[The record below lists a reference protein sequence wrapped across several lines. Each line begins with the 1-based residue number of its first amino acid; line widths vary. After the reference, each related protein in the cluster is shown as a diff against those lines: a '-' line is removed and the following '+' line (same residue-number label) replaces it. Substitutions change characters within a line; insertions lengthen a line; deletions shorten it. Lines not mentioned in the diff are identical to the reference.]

1 MPQTPVPILFC
12 ITELDPGGAERAFVQ
27 LVTRLDRTEWNPR
40 VVCLSGEGELVE
52 QLRQNGIDVVCLHAS
67 RRRPLAALKKLRRE
81 MRRFRPRLVQSYLFH
96 ANLLA
101 RIAARMAGVPVMV
114 CGIRVAEQ
122 RSNSYLKLDR
132 WTDRW
137 VTRHVCVSEA
147 VRRFSIEQGG
157 LPAEKLL
164 VIRNGVDLDRFR
176 DADPVSRTELHCS
189 DSEFLILFAGRLDPQ
204 KGILTLPHLAE
215 TLRPKFPQVRWLI
228 AGEGPLRE
236 ELEQQIQ
243 DRGLTEAVQ
252 LLGSRSD
259 IPELMKNAD
268 LFVFPS
274 RWEGMPNVIL
284 EAMAAGLP
292 IVSTAVE
299 GIEDLLKDGVSG
311 AIVPIGDDAELA
323 ARIEQLIEQPET
335 RERYAIEASR
345 AVEQC
350 PTWDAVAEQYQE
362 LYRELL
368 ELKRRSGLG

>member
-27 LVTRLDRTEWNPR
+27 LITRLDRTEWNPR

-52 QLRQNGIDVVCLHAS
+52 QLRQNGIEVVCLHAS
-67 RRRPLAALKKLRRE
+67 RRRPLAALLKLRRE

-114 CGIRVAEQ
+114 CGIRVAER

-147 VRRFSIEQGG
+147 VRRFTVEQGG

-164 VIRNGVDLDRFR
+164 VIPNGVDLDRFR
-176 DADPVSRTELHCS
+176 TAEPVLRTELHCS
-189 DSEFLILFAGRLDPQ
+189 DSDFLILFAGRLDPQ
-204 KGILTLPHLAE
+204 KGVLSLPDLAE
-215 TLRPKFPQVRWLI
+215 RLKPKYPQLRWLI
-228 AGEGPLRE
+228 AGEGPLRG
-236 ELEQQIQ
+236 ELKQQIQ
-243 DRGLTEAVQ
+243 SRGLTETVQ
-252 LLGSRSD
+252 LLGSRDD
-259 IPELMKNAD
+259 IPELMKTAD

-299 GIEDLLKDGVSG
+299 GIEDLLKDDMSG
-311 AIVPIGDDAELA
+311 AIVPIGENAALA
-323 ARIEQLIEQPET
+323 VRIEQLIEQPET
-335 RERYAIEASR
+335 RERYASQASR
-345 AVEQC
+345 AVGRC

-368 ELKRRSGLG
+368 VLEQKK

>member
-1 MPQTPVPILFC
+1 MSQTPVPILFC

-81 MRRFRPRLVQSYLFH
+81 MRQFRPRLVQSYLFH

-147 VRRFSIEQGG
+147 VRRFSIELGG

-164 VIRNGVDLDRFR
+164 VIPNGVALERFR
-176 DADPVSRTELHCS
+176 YAEPVSRTELHCS
-189 DSEFLILFAGRLDPQ
+189 DPEFLILFAGRLDPQ
-204 KGILTLPHLAE
+204 KGVLTLPHLAE
-215 TLRPKFPQVRWLI
+215 TLRPKFPRVRWLI
-228 AGEGPLRE
+228 AGEGPLRA

-243 DRGLTEAVQ
+243 DRSLTETVQ

-259 IPELMKNAD
+259 IPELMKTAD

-299 GIEDLLKDGVSG
+299 GIEDLIEDGVSG

-350 PTWDAVAEQYQE
+350 PTWDAVAERYQE

-368 ELKRRSGLG
+368 GLEQKK